1 MYIVLYAFA
10 AAAVI
15 GAVALSYHGLGQG
28 MGEGAALGLE
38 ALKAGVRDHGLLLV
52 GGLILAGLGR
62 VLQHMQAIDVGLR
75 RVAKAAEEAAR
86 LET

>member
-10 AAAVI
+10 ATAVI
-15 GAVALSYHGLGQG
+15 GAVALSYQG
-28 MGEGAALGLE
+28 IGEGAALGLE
-38 ALKAGVRDHGLLLV
+38 AVQAGLRDHGLLLV

-62 VLQHMQAIDVGLR
+62 VLQHMQAIDAGLR

-86 LET
+86 LEA

>member
-1 MYIVLYAFA
+1 MYIVLYACA

-15 GAVALSYHGLGQG
+15 GAVALSYHGLGPG
-28 MGEGAALGLE
+28 LGEGAALWLE
-38 ALKAGVRDHGLLLV
+38 ALKAEVRDHGLLLV

-62 VLQHMQAIDVGLR
+62 VLQHMQAIDVGLH
-75 RVAKAAEEAAR
+75 RVAKAAEEVAR

>member
-15 GAVALSYHGLGQG
+15 GAVALSYQGLGQG
-28 MGEGAALGLE
+28 LGEGAALGLE
-38 ALKAGVRDHGLLLV
+38 ALEAGVRDHGLLLV

-62 VLQHMQAIDVGLR
+62 VLQHMQAIDAGLR
-75 RVAKAAEEAAR
+75 RVANAAEEATRA
-86 LET
+86 EA